1 MNHYSLSD
9 WIIIASVFFGI
20 ACILSGFILMKTL
33 KHSERSTLNAWRKT
47 LSVGDKVMISD
58 GAVKFNAQIVYI
70 WEDRMKV
77 ISNDMRVAAYP
88 YDSIYPQE

>member
-9 WIIIASVFFGI
+9 WIIIASVILGI
-20 ACILSGFILMKTL
+20 ACIIAGYALMSIS

-47 LSVGDKVMISD
+47 LSVGDRVMISD